1 MDANNYKLI
10 NKIFAGVVFLIS
22 TVVLFSTVQPS
33 VSFWDCGE
41 YTAAAYYLQVP
52 HPPGSPFFTILGRI
66 FSIVPFVENIALR
79 VNTISVLTSGFSI
92 LFLYLIVVKLI
103 NKFKGNEH
111 KNLLDALSTY
121 IAAAIGA
128 LAFSFSHTFWFNGV
142 EAEVYA
148 SSILLFSA
156 ITYLMMSWSE
166 KANNTDNE
174 KYILM
179 IAYLIGIST
188 SVHLMSVLAIVPVVM
203 MIMFTKYVDDDEAL
217 QKSIYIFLAHFGI
230 VLIIAFALWG
240 SRTNT
245 TPPSIEEYRDF
256 DMKFKMIMAAVSLLI
271 MGVFWKKVMNRN
283 SIYLPLIIGGVA
295 LFIIYPGIV
304 KILPGIMA
312 SISGDNSLTA
322 ILVFTVILALLGYAV
337 HYTVKHNKP
346 TMHLA
351 FMSLIFVL
359 LGFSSYTMIIIR
371 SNQNPPMNENKPN
384 DFTELVSYLNRDQY
398 GDFPIFERRFATEPH
413 QMGVYKN
420 YSSELDFWWRYQMN
434 HMTTRYLLW
443 NFAGREGWVQ
453 DDGPNIA
460 PFNGIGNLLGKA
472 FSINFAGSTRNS
484 LYGIPFLIG
493 LLGIY
498 FHFKKDRK
506 TAIVFMALFIFMGYF
521 TAFYQN
527 QQQPQPRERDY
538 FYVGAFFIYGIWI
551 ALGFRGIIDLI
562 QEKLQKL
569 KFKKAVIITALVL
582 GIMFV
587 PLRMLVA
594 NYHSHDRSNNWVPW
608 DYSYNILQSCAPN
621 AIVFTNGDNDTFP
634 LWYLQ
639 DVEGVRR
646 DVKIVNLSLLN
657 TNWYIKE
664 IKSNDPYKV
673 GTVNIRFTDSQIDRI
688 RPVQWEP
695 KDITIPLP
703 KDPNSPEIAK
713 IVKEANIQ
721 DSTVIKAGSLTFR
734 MNNTVTFGTT
744 KAIRIQDIM
753 VKEIIEANQWKRPIY
768 FSVTCAIDSRIG
780 LDDYLKIEG
789 MSLRLVP
796 EKRTPNVEFVN
807 EPALRAELLNEN
819 PGHSKTF
826 KRGFKFRGLNDKS
839 IFYEDGQQ
847 KMLQNY
853 RNAFLRLA
861 MYYLDTNQKTKVNE
875 VLDYMN
881 KKISDDVIGIDY
893 RLLSQIGNI
902 YYEAGNFAKFKEI
915 SVKVER
921 EALNSLENNPNDLY
935 SFRVLLDLY
944 QNLNDNYKLLD
955 LWEKIGKLYPGDPN
969 IKTSIIKYRSLI
981 AQQDTLNKVQTKK

>member
-1 MDANNYKLI
+1 MDTNNYKLL
-10 NKIFAGVVFLIS
+10 NKIFAGIVFLIS
-22 TVVLFSTVQPS
+22 IIILFSTVQPS

-41 YTAAAYYLQVP
+41 FTAAAYYLQVP

-66 FSIVPFVENIALR
+66 FAIVPFVENIALR
-79 VNTISVLTSGFSI
+79 VNTISVLSSGFSI
-92 LFLYLIVVKLI
+92 LFLYLIAVKLI
-103 NKFKGNEH
+103 NSFKGNEH
-111 KNLLDALSTY
+111 KDLLDALSTF

-148 SSILLFSA
+148 SSTLLFSA
-156 ITYLMMSWSE
+156 IVYLMMSWSE
-166 KANNTDNE
+166 KADNTDNE

-188 SVHLMSVLAIVPVVM
+188 GVHLMSVLAIVSVVM
-203 MIMFTKYVDDDEAL
+203 MIMFKKYVDDDEAL
-217 QKSIYIFLAHFGI
+217 KNSIYIFLIHIGI
-230 VLIIAFALWG
+230 VLVIAFALWG

-245 TPPSIEEYRDF
+245 TPPSIDEYRDF
-256 DMKFKMIMAAVSLLI
+256 DSKFKMIMAAVSIII
-271 MGVFWKKVMNRN
+271 MGAFWKKVFSRN
-283 SIYLPLIIGGVA
+283 SIYVPLIIGGVA
-295 LFIIYPGIV
+295 LFLTYPGIV

-312 SISGDNSLTA
+312 SISGDNSFTA
-322 ILVFTVILALLGYAV
+322 ILVLAAILALFGYGVHYAV
-337 HYTVKHNKP
+337 KNNKP
-346 TMHLA
+346 TLHLA
-351 FMSLIFVL
+351 FMSLIFIL
-359 LGFSSYTMIIIR
+359 IGFTSYTMITIR
-371 SNQNPPMNENKPN
+371 SNQNPPMNENEPN

-413 QMGVYKN
+413 QLGVYTN

-443 NFAGREGWVQ
+443 NFAGRESWVQ
-453 DDGPNIA
+453 DAGPNIA

-472 FSINFAGSTRNS
+472 FNIHFNGNAANS
-484 LYGIPFLIG
+484 LYGIPFLLG

-498 FHFKKDRK
+498 FHFKKDWK
-506 TAIVFMALFIFMGYF
+506 TATIFMVLFIFMGYF

-551 ALGFRGIIDLI
+551 AIGFRGIIDVI
-562 QEKLQKL
+562 QEKFKEM
-569 KFKKAVIITALVL
+569 KFKKVVIITALTL
-582 GIMFV
+582 GVVFV
-587 PLRMLVA
+587 PFRMLVA
-594 NYHSHDRSNNWVPW
+594 NYYSHDRSKNWVPW
-608 DYSYNILQSCAPN
+608 DYSYNLLQSTAPN
-621 AIVFTNGDNDTFP
+621 AILFTNGDNDTFP

-664 IKSNDPYKV
+664 LKSNDPYKV
-673 GTVNIRFTDSQIDRI
+673 GAVNIRFTDSQIDRI

-703 KDPNSPEIAK
+703 KDPNSPEMAK
-713 IVKEANIQ
+713 IVKEADIK
-721 DSTVIKAGSLTFR
+721 DSTVIKAGSFTFR

-744 KAIRIQDIM
+744 KALRIQDIM
-753 VKEIIEANQWKRPIY
+753 VREIIEANRWKRPIY
-768 FSVTCAIDSRIG
+768 FSVTCARDSRIG

-789 MSLRLVP
+789 MTLRIVP
-796 EKRTPNVEFVN
+796 EKRKPKIEFVN

-819 PGHSKTF
+819 PGYSTKF

-853 RNAFLRLA
+853 RNAFLRLS

-875 VLDYMN
+875 VLNAMSD
-881 KKISDDVIGIDY
+881 KISTEVIQIDY
-893 RLLSQIGNI
+893 RLLSQIGSI
-902 YYEAGNFAKFKEI
+902 YYESGNYAKFEETSKQ
-915 SVKVER
+915 VEQG
-921 EALNSLENNPNDLY
+921 ALNSLNNNPSDLY
-935 SFRVLLDLY
+935 AFRVLLDLY
-944 QNLNDNYKLLD
+944 QNLNDNYKLLG
-955 LWEKIGKLYPGDPN
+955 LWERIAKLYPGDPN
-969 IKTSIIKYRSLI
+969 VKANIAKYKSIILQKDKL
-981 AQQDTLNKVQTKK
+981 KKIQPKK